1 MDIIA
6 RKKRKPMGDI
16 NVVPYIDVML
26 VLLIVFM
33 VTAPLLNQG
42 IDVELPQANNEP
54 LSIDENQATLVV
66 SITSAG
72 EYYLSIGATGEDRQS
87 TSLEGVGEQVGKIVS
102 ANPEIQV
109 LVEGDTTADW
119 GAMIQLLE
127 KDALSAPLTLKDVAS
142 PSGSDADTDPTE
154 VPLFS

>member
-1 MDIIA
+1 
-6 RKKRKPMGDI
+6 
-16 NVVPYIDVML
+16 
-26 VLLIVFM
+26 M

-72 EYYLSIGATGEDRQS
+72 EYYLSIGATGEDRQA
-87 TSLEGVGEQVGKIVS
+87 TSLEGVGEQVGKIVA

-119 GAMIQLLE
+119 GAMIQLLTTLQ
-127 KDALSAPLTLKDVAS
+127 AVGVANPNFITQPLDS
-142 PSGSDADTDPTE
+142 Q
-154 VPLFS
+154 

>member
-66 SITSAG
+66 SINSAG
-72 EYYLSIGATGEDRQS
+72 EYYLSIGATGEDRQA
-87 TSLEGVGEQVGKIVS
+87 TSLEGVGEQVGKIVA

-109 LVEGDTTADW
+109 LIEGDTTADW
-119 GAMIQLLE
+119 GAMIQLLTTLQ
-127 KDALSAPLTLKDVAS
+127 AVGVANPNFITQPLDS
-142 PSGSDADTDPTE
+142 Q
-154 VPLFS
+154 

>member
-6 RKKRKPMGDI
+6 RKKRRPMADI

-66 SITSAG
+66 SITSTG
-72 EYYLSIGATGEDRQS
+72 EYYLSLGATGDERQS

-109 LVEGDTTADW
+109 LVEGDTAADW
-119 GAMIQLLE
+119 GAMIQLLTTLQ
-127 KDALSAPLTLKDVAS
+127 AAGVANPNFITQPLDSL
-142 PSGSDADTDPTE
+142 
-154 VPLFS
+154 

>member
-119 GAMIQLLE
+119 GAMIQLLT
-127 KDALSAPLTLKDVAS
+127 TLQAAGVANPNFITQPIYS
-142 PSGSDADTDPTE
+142 Q
-154 VPLFS
+154 

>member
-1 MDIIA
+1 MDIIQH
-6 RKKRKPMGDI
+6 KKRKPMGDI

-66 SITSAG
+66 SITAAG
-72 EYYLSIGATGEDRQS
+72 EYYLSLGATGDDRQS
-87 TSLEGVGEQVGKIVS
+87 TSLEGVGEQVAKIVS

-109 LVEGDTTADW
+109 LVEGDTSADW
-119 GAMIQLLE
+119 GAMIQLLTTLQAAGVANPNFIT
-127 KDALSAPLTLKDVAS
+127 KPLESL
-142 PSGSDADTDPTE
+142 
-154 VPLFS
+154 